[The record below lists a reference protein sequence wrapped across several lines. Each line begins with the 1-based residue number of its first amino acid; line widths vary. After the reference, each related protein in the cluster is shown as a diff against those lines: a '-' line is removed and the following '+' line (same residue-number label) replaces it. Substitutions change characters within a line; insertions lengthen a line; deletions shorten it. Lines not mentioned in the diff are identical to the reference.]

1 MTPINELIDTERL
14 KKLFVKMAEIDTGS
28 CEETKPK
35 IGAST
40 KKQVEFAKK
49 ILVKEMKKMGL
60 KDVKLDKTHT
70 VTATLKGNIKENLTI
85 G

>member
-14 KKLFVKMAEIDTGS
+14 KNLFIKMAEVDTGS

-40 KKQVEFAKK
+40 NKQVEFAKK
-49 ILVKEMKKMGL
+49 ILVKW
-60 KDVKLDKTHT
+60 
-70 VTATLKGNIKENLTI
+70 IKPTQ
-85 G
+85 